1 MNERD
6 LAKRIAGE
14 LDRGLDELPAGTL
27 YRLRAARE
35 AALARARDKESA
47 VENGSVLRPS
57 HSDRLYQRRLVASL
71 VALVL
76 ALTVLVLWKRPG
88 PVPSDY
94 AELDA
99 QVLSD
104 EMPVTA
110 YLDTG
115 FEIWLYHHSTE

>member
-1 MNERD
+1 MNEPD
-6 LAKRIAGE
+6 WAKRIVSE

-27 YRLRAARE
+27 HRLRVARE
-35 AALARARDKESA
+35 AALARARDEESGVVDSGVPA
-47 VENGSVLRPS
+47 S
-57 HSDRLYQRRLVASL
+57 HSARWYRRRLLVPL

-76 ALTVLVLWKRPG
+76 GLTTWIFWERPG
-88 PVPSDY
+88 SAPSDY
-94 AELDA
+94 ADLDA

-104 EMPVTA
+104 ELPVTA